1 MGYDS
6 RIYIVEKSR
15 YAVPMNVV
23 IDGEDYGERIWGQVI
38 ASMELGVYPTVSN
51 LMCSKPETDM
61 YIFAH
66 DGNTMI
72 VEDRYGKVMTECS
85 VEELLEVVQKDID
98 QGEDYRRIF
107 PLYGLLKGFNTNQW
121 DNLRVLHYGH

>member
-15 YAVPMNVV
+15 YAAPMNVV

-51 LMCSKPETDM
+51 LMCAKPETDM
-61 YIFAH
+61 YIYGS
-66 DGNTMI
+66 DGSTMI
-72 VEDRYGKVMTECS
+72 VEDCYGKVMTECS
-85 VEELLEVVQKDID
+85 IEELLEEVQKDID
-98 QGEDYRRIF
+98 RGEDYRRVF
-107 PLYGLLKGFNTNQW
+107 PLYGLLKGFNTKQW

>member
-1 MGYDS
+1 
-6 RIYIVEKSR
+6 
-15 YAVPMNVV
+15 
-23 IDGEDYGERIWGQVI
+23 
-38 ASMELGVYPTVSN
+38 
-51 LMCSKPETDM
+51 MCNKPETDM

-85 VEELLEVVQKDID
+85 VEELLEVIQEDINR
-98 QGEDYRRIF
+98 GEDYRRIF

-121 DNLRVLHYGH
+121 DNLRVLHFGH